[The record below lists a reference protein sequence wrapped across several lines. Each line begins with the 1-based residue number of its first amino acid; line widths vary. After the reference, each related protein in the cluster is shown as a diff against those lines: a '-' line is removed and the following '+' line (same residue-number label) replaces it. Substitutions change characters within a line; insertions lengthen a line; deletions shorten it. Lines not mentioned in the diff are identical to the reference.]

1 MKKWGLIGHPLTH
14 TFSPDYFKKK
24 FQLLGISDT
33 YEVLDTPSLDHIKA
47 EVSLRGWNGFNV
59 TIPYKES
66 ILPLLDEIT
75 PLAQSIGAVNA
86 VLVKKDKW
94 IGTNTDVIGFEK
106 SILPFLEN
114 QFPRALIIGTGG
126 ASKAVH
132 FVLQDK
138 GIETYFL
145 TRNPRLPQHLAYS
158 QIDAESLRHF
168 PLIIQ
173 TTPVGTFPDVTA
185 FPLIPYEGIQPSHLL
200 VDLIYNPAETQFLL
214 EGKRRGAKTQ
224 NGLRMLEIQ
233 ADAAWE
239 FWNQPHP

>member
-14 TFSPDYFKKK
+14 TFSPEFFKNK
-24 FQLLGISDT
+24 FQILGISDT
-33 YEVLDTPSLDHIKA
+33 YGVLDTPSLDHIKA
-47 EVSLRGWNGFNV
+47 KVHQLGWSGFNV

-75 PLAQSIGAVNA
+75 PIAQSIGAVNT
-86 VLVKKDKW
+86 VVVKKDKW
-94 IGTNTDVIGFEK
+94 MGTNTDIIGFEK

-126 ASKAVH
+126 ASKAVE
-132 FVLQDK
+132 FVLQNK

-145 TRNPRLPQHLAYS
+145 TRNPRLPKHLSYS
-158 QIDAESLRHF
+158 QIDAESLQHF
-168 PLIIQ
+168 PLIVQ
-173 TTPVGTFPDVTA
+173 TTPLGTFPHVDQLP
-185 FPLIPYEGIQPSHLL
+185 FIPYEGIRPSHLL
-200 VDLIYNPAETQFLL
+200 VDLIYNPSETQFLM
-214 EGKRRGAKTQ
+214 EGKKRGAKTQ

-239 FWNQPHP
+239 FWNQNHP